1 MHPTEGEHR
10 ALGVSTVPFCRASTS
25 SKKCL
30 KEREGLD
37 ASTLHVECD
46 ASIFGRLPERRPL
59 SLMPNEV
66 NAGGGP
72 EQGPSRL
79 RVFFAGE
86 ADCRGL
92 IAAEEAAKLVRMQT
106 TSLRASVHFFLLAG
120 VFRAAWNGAH
130 GIRSM
135 LMAYDQC
142 VCA

>member
-1 MHPTEGEHR
+1 MIAHEE
-10 ALGVSTVPFCRASTS
+10 
-25 SKKCL
+25 
-30 KEREGLD
+30 
-37 ASTLHVECD
+37 
-46 ASIFGRLPERRPL
+46 
-59 SLMPNEV
+59 

-72 EQGPSRL
+72 EQETSRL

-106 TSLRASVHFFLLAG
+106 TTLRASLHFFLLAG

-135 LMAYDQC
+135 C
-142 VCA
+142 VCACECCAGG

>member
-1 MHPTEGEHR
+1 MIAGTEQE
-10 ALGVSTVPFCRASTS
+10 
-25 SKKCL
+25 
-30 KEREGLD
+30 
-37 ASTLHVECD
+37 
-46 ASIFGRLPERRPL
+46 
-59 SLMPNEV
+59 
-66 NAGGGP
+66 
-72 EQGPSRL
+72 PSRL

-106 TSLRASVHFFLLAG
+106 TTLRASVHFFLLAG

-142 VCA
+142 VCVRVNAVQVVERVVDGQGQVMTMKRQDESGVVGSIAAKIPCIFVVECEGGGELAFVV